1 MIVRVGARTDVG
13 KVRTRNEDAYLVEEP
28 LFAVADGMGGH
39 RGGNVA
45 SALTIE
51 AIREAAPTWDPSGDP
66 LVQAVRRANRV
77 VHERAAGDHN
87 LRGMGT
93 TVTVLQTSGAAAV
106 IAHVGD
112 SRAYLLRDGDLR
124 QLTHDHTLVQQMV
137 DEGKISQEEAGVHPA
152 RNIITRSLGVDED
165 VDVDEQRL
173 DLRPGDRVLL
183 CSDGLTGMLEADEI
197 GQVMR
202 DERDPQAAADTLVD
216 LAVERGGDDNVTTV
230 VVDLEEGDD
239 DARRAVPAE
248 EPATGG
254 SAAPQ
259 SRAEETAP
267 AAVATRTKPADAKAA
282 IARAEARAEAAA
294 TPAEPTSPPP
304 RRRFHWGRIAAWVA
318 VLVVVVVGA
327 WIGVRTYVD
336 HQWYVGVQDGNVA
349 IFNGIPGRPL
359 GLHLSHAVSVTDVPA
374 TTAEGLQPWQGLS
387 GGITTDDQAAAEAL
401 VSQIRS
407 DVATSPVAP
416 SSPSPTPSP

>member
-13 KVRTRNEDAYLVEEP
+13 RVRTRNEDSYLVEEP

-51 AIREAAPTWDPSGDP
+51 AIREARPPWDPSGGP
-66 LVQAVRRANRV
+66 LVEAVRRANRV

-93 TVTVLQTSGAAAV
+93 TVTVLQTSDAAAI

-112 SRAYLLRDGDLR
+112 SRAYLLRDGEFR

-173 DLRPGDRVLL
+173 DLLVGDRLLL
-183 CSDGLTGMLEADEI
+183 CSDGLTAMLDDEEI
-197 GQVMR
+197 GQLLR
-202 DERDPQAAADTLVD
+202 DEPDPQAAADTLVD

-230 VVDLEEGDD
+230 VVDVQEGE
-239 DARRAVPAE
+239 RAAA
-248 EPATGG
+248 EPAGR
-254 SAAPQ
+254 AADEAPD
-259 SRAEETAP
+259 AADATTTA
-267 AAVATRTKPADAKAA
+267 AMSAVATRTKPSDTTSM
-282 IARAEARAEAAA
+282 IERAEARVAADVQ
-294 TPAEPTSPPP
+294 PAGPIPEPS
-304 RRRFHWGRIAAWVA
+304 RRPFRWGRLAAWVA
-318 VLVVVVVGA
+318 VVAVVVVGT
-327 WIGVRTYVD
+327 WIGVRAYVD
-336 HQWYVGVQDGNVA
+336 RQWYVGVQNGNVA
-349 IFNGIPGRPL
+349 VFNGIPARPL
-359 GLHLSHAVSVTDVPA
+359 GLRLSHAVSVSDVPA
-374 TTAEGLQPWQGLS
+374 AAAEGLEPWQGLA
-387 GGITTDDQAAAEAL
+387 GGITVDNRAAADAL
-401 VSQIRS
+401 VTQIRS
-407 DVATSPVAP
+407 DLTLIQGAP
-416 SSPSPTPSP
+416 TPAPTSSP